1 MGNALIIMLSY
12 NELKKHNE
20 TKTFFFKDDREVEET
35 EPFLLSKYIKPKQL

>member
-20 TKTFFFKDDREVEET
+20 TKTLFFKDDRDLEEI
-35 EPFLLSKYIKPKQL
+35 EPFLLSKYKKPKQL